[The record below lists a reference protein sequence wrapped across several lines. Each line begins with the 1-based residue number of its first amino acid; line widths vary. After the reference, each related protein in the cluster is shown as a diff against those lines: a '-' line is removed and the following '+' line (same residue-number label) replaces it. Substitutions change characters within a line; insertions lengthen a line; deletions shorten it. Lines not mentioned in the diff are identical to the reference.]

1 MQGLNAILGKS
12 SHLKVLRVLHR
23 ARERLCGREIQRRCG
38 LSNRATMLA
47 LEALCEQRVLVMD
60 ETASKYW
67 FKPNHA
73 NYLWLKAVR
82 PALEAEEAFWDDL
95 RKLVRRSVKPVPEA
109 AIVTG
114 VLVRELDSKTGPID
128 LNLLYEGGRQ
138 RLQAYA
144 CLERLREKVDQ
155 RYALEITVTF
165 MDMRNMDDPE
175 FQTLWQRIAREGVLL
190 FGKLP

>member
-12 SHLKVLRVLHR
+12 SHVKVLRVLYR
-23 ARERLCGREIQRRCG
+23 AGERLCGREIQRRSG
-38 LSNRATMLA
+38 LSNRAAMLA
-47 LEALCEQRVLVMD
+47 LEALCGQRVLVL
-60 ETASKYW
+60 EESASKYW
-67 FKPNHA
+67 YKPNSA
-73 NYLWLKAVR
+73 NYFWLKAVR
-82 PALEAEEAFWDDL
+82 PALEAEEGFWEDL

-114 VLVRELDSKTGPID
+114 VLARDRNSQTGPID

-138 RLQAYA
+138 RLQAYR

-155 RYALEITVTF
+155 RYALDIHVTF

-175 FQTLWQRIAREGVLL
+175 FQTLWQRIALEGVLL

>member
-23 ARERLCGREIQRRCG
+23 ADEPLCGREIQRRCG
-38 LSNRATMLA
+38 LSNRAAMLA
-47 LEALCEQRVLVMD
+47 LESLRQNRVLVVD
-60 ETASKYW
+60 ETASRYW
-67 FKPNHA
+67 YRPNPA
-73 NYLWLKAVR
+73 NYLWLKAIR
-82 PALEAEEAFWDDL
+82 PALEAEEGFWDDL

-114 VLVRELDSKTGPID
+114 VLARGQGAQSGPID

-138 RLQAYA
+138 RLQAYG

>member
-1 MQGLNAILGKS
+1 
-12 SHLKVLRVLHR
+12 
-23 ARERLCGREIQRRCG
+23 
-38 LSNRATMLA
+38 MLA
-47 LEALCEQRVLVMD
+47 LEKLCQQNVLVVD
-60 ETASKYW
+60 ATASEYW
-67 FKPNHA
+67 FKPNPG

-82 PALEAEEAFWDDL
+82 PALEAEEGFWDDL

-114 VLVRELDSKTGPID
+114 VLAKEQDSATGPIE

-138 RLQAYA
+138 RLQAYR

-155 RYALEITVTF
+155 RYALEISVTF

-175 FQTLWQRIAREGVLL
+175 FQTLWRRIAREGVLL